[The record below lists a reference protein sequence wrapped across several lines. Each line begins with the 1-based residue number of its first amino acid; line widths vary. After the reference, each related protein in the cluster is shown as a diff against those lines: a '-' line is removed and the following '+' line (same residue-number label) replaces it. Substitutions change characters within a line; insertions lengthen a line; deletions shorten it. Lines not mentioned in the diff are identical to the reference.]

1 MGLLTDGKVPESV
14 VTLSIEKDSN
24 EAPPESAK
32 WTPGEILRMPTF
44 WFVALLHSLYLFGHH
59 SIFQHGFALFTD
71 KGIPAVT
78 AGTMMGILG
87 LFSLSGKV
95 VLGYLSDK
103 ISVRYV
109 MMIALSLAA
118 VSVVPLFWAELAWDA
133 WLFIV
138 FWGFF
143 ECGVIAL
150 QPVLVASLFNKVVI
164 GKMLGI
170 FTIFSVLPQ
179 MFGSPF
185 MGYVFDITGNY
196 NLALFSFIIFYIVS
210 VGLVFFARPPKKI
223 ASP

>member
-1 MGLLTDGKVPESV
+1 
-14 VTLSIEKDSN
+14 
-24 EAPPESAK
+24 
-32 WTPGEILRMPTF
+32 
-44 WFVALLHSLYLFGHH
+44 VALLHSLYLFGHH

-95 VLGYLSDK
+95 VLGYLSDR

-118 VSVVPLFWAELAWDA
+118 VSVVPLFWAELIWEA

-150 QPVLVASLFNKVVI
+150 QPVLVASLFNKEVI

-210 VGLVFFARPPKKI
+210 VGLVFFTRPPKQI